1 MIHVGLQ
8 FFGGRGSSGNAAGS
22 GGRAAPVKY
31 TTMTKDAEADTLF
44 KDSYTVWRGKTT
56 EEERDTIR
64 DYTGEDY
71 TYINRA
77 LRGNSVL
84 ASMMSD
90 KEKAVRFEQASKI
103 SSGISKYGLNE
114 NIIVYRGVSLDALGI
129 HGVFDSKISE
139 GMKNLVGTVYKD
151 EGFMSTSAVK
161 SSSFASKGVVMSIK
175 VPKGKGRGAW
185 VKPLSNFSGEN
196 EFLLQRSSSLKIT
209 KAERDAGGRWE
220 IEAELIGNDY

>member
-1 MIHVGLQ
+1 MIHIKLQ

-31 TTMTKDAEADTLF
+31 TTMAKDAEANTLF
-44 KDSYTVWRGKTT
+44 RASYKAWKSKTT

-64 DYTGEDY
+64 DYTGSDY

-77 LRGNSVL
+77 LRNNSVL

-90 KEKAVRFEQASKI
+90 EAKAERFEQASKI
-103 SSGISKYGLNE
+103 SSGISKYDLND

-129 HGVFDSKISE
+129 NAVFDSKISE
-139 GMKNLVGTVYKD
+139 GMKDLVGTVYKD
-151 EGFMSTSAVK
+151 KGFMSTSAVK
-161 SSSFASKGVVMSIK
+161 SSSFTSKEAVMSIK

-185 VKPLSNFSGEN
+185 VSPISLYPYEN

-209 KAERDAGGRWE
+209 KAERGTGGKWE